1 MYNLNDIFD
10 FILSEATQNQDEYF
24 EDEEKFIKTS
34 IEEFIDSTDEDDVN
48 HIYQVIIDDL
58 KFTINK

>member
-10 FILSEATQNQDEYF
+10 FILSEVTQNQDEYF

-34 IEEFIDSTDEDDVN
+34 IEECIDSSDEEDIN

-58 KFTINK
+58 KFTINN

>member
-10 FILSEATQNQDEYF
+10 FILSEAKQNQDEYF

>member
-10 FILSEATQNQDEYF
+10 FILSEVTQNQDEYF

-34 IEEFIDSTDEDDVN
+34 IEECIDSSDVSDIN

-58 KFTINK
+58 KFTINN